1 MRETSYTFIPVKVFF
16 EENGGVGNLL
26 RYISKRLLY
35 MLMSLFLIVTVTF
48 FLMRAAP
55 GGPFSSEKQVPPEI
69 EKNLN
74 EYYGLDR
81 PWYIQYFDYLVSIA
95 KWDFGPSFKYK
106 GQTVNDLINEGFPVS
121 FFLGME
127 SLLIAISIGV
137 LLGIIAAL
145 NHNKWQDYAA
155 MVFAVLGISVPSFI
169 MASILQ
175 YFLAIKLGWFPVAR
189 WESLQHTVL
198 PALALAA
205 MPMAFIA
212 RLTRSSMLEVLGND
226 YIRTAKAKGLSQG
239 QITVK
244 HAIRNAILPVVTYLG
259 PLSAQILT
267 GSFVIEKIFGIPGL
281 GSHFVTS
288 ITNRDYTT
296 IMGVTVFY
304 SILLLLSVLLVDIAY
319 GFIDPRIKLAGGKK
333 GE

>member
-1 MRETSYTFIPVKVFF
+1 M
-16 EENGGVGNLL
+16 LL
-26 RYISKRLLY
+26 
-35 MLMSLFLIVTVTF
+35 SLFLIITATF

-55 GGPFSSEKQVPPEI
+55 GGPFSGEKKLPPEI

-81 PWYIQYFDYLVSIA
+81 PWYNQYFDYLVSIA
-95 KWDFGPSFKYK
+95 KWDFGPYFKYK

-127 SLLIAISIGV
+127 SLLLAVSIGI
-137 LLGIIAAL
+137 LLGVIAAL
-145 NHNKWQDYAA
+145 NHNKWQDYGA

-169 MASILQ
+169 MASALQ
-175 YFLAIKLGWFPVAR
+175 YVLAIKLGWFPVAR

-205 MPMAFIA
+205 TPMAFIA
-212 RLTRSSMLEVLGND
+212 RLTRSSMLEVLSND
-226 YIRTAKAKGLSQG
+226 YIRTAKAKGLSRG

-244 HAIRNAILPVVTYLG
+244 HAIRNALLPVVTYLG
-259 PLSAQILT
+259 PLSAAILT

-281 GSHFVTS
+281 GSHFVLS
-288 ITNRDYTT
+288 ISNRDYTV

-304 SILLLLSVLLVDIAY
+304 SIILLLAVLLVDIAY
-319 GFIDPRIKLAGGKK
+319 GLIDPRIKLAGGKK